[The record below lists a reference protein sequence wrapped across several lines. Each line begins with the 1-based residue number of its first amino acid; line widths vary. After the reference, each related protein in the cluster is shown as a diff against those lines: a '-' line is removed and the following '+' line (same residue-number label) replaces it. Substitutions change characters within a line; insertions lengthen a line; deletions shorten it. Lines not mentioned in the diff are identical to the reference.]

1 MVKFSKQKIYSNFL
15 NMQAEKTNG
24 YLVLNTGTPDEP
36 TIPALRRYL
45 KQFLSDPDMLD
56 YPATEPIESSKGF
69 DVIKHKI
76 ASVIRWGIVNL
87 IVVPF
92 RPSKIIN
99 KYKGIWTEEGSPL
112 LVNTEKFVK
121 KLKKYTNG
129 NIEIGMRY
137 GNPSIE
143 HGIRKLMENG
153 TDKLFLV
160 SMFPQYAE
168 ATSGS
173 TFREVYK
180 VLDELDYHPEIV
192 KIEHYY
198 SEEFYLK
205 AFADSVMNSKEYKE
219 SEYLLFSFHGLPVRQ
234 LKKADPSN
242 SHCQKVENCCEKVS
256 ENNEFCYKAHCVKT
270 IMKVAD
276 IIDPDIPFKVCY
288 QSTFGPEQWIK
299 PNIVNVLEDLA
310 EQGIKKVSV
319 ACPSF
324 TADCL
329 ETLEEIA
336 VENHED
342 FEKLGGEYVK
352 LIPSLN
358 DNDDWVK
365 SFANYLHDKEFE
377 SSTN

>member
-56 YPATEPIESSKGF
+56 YPATEPVESSKGF

-310 EQGIKKVSV
+310 EEGIKKVSV

-377 SSTN
+377 STIK